1 MERVRG
7 YVSPDGAR
15 KLDIFKKP
23 NGLFQ
28 FEESIVELIV
38 EPDAEV
44 FEEGTTYWNCTHLS
58 GLHESA
64 EAADAEAKASLP
76 WLREG
81 RDVQT

>member
-7 YVSPDGAR
+7 YLSPDGLR
-15 KLDIFKKP
+15 KLEIFKKS
-23 NGLFQ
+23 NGFFQ
-28 FEESIVELIV
+28 FEESTVDLII
-38 EPDAEV
+38 EPDAEF

-58 GLHESA
+58 GLHDSI

-81 RDVQT
+81 NYSEA